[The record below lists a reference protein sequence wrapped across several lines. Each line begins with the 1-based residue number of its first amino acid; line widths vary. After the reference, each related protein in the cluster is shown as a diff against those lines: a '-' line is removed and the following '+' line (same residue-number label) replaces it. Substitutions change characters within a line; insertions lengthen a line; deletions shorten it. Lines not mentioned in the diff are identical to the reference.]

1 MIIIYLKKYRI
12 RTIPAL
18 DPIGIGNY
26 AILYLK
32 KKYILLYQKYN
43 FENN

>member
-12 RTIPAL
+12 RTTPAP

-26 AILYLK
+26 AILYFK
-32 KKYILLYQKYN
+32 KKIYIIISKI
-43 FENN
+43 